1 MSTASTLEKIPTSA
15 LRAHLLS
22 QDLGVEVYL
31 PPSSGQ
37 TPVLYHKN
45 AGGFSTQDLDRI
57 ERKGIGSLYIRSE
70 DFHACEAELEERL
83 GSILADPTI
92 QPAAK
97 AIIAHSAGSSAARAI
112 TEDPANTQSLE
123 RMSGV
128 VDSLID
134 ALLLDT
140 DLTSYLLEMAG
151 HERST
156 ASHMM
161 IVSSLAVALGTEV
174 FGSDDVETLRSLGI
188 AGMLHDLGKLSVPSA
203 ILKKKGKL
211 TRAEMNIL
219 QQHPIESVRLIGND
233 PHVSSR
239 ARQTILQHHE
249 RIDGQ
254 GYPLGIP
261 GEELLP
267 ESKIL
272 AIVDS
277 FHAMIGRRTYR
288 ASLDPAEA
296 NRILESQAGKQFDA
310 ETLGHWATL
319 CERLSLESSD
329 SGIQLS
335 TPDEEQED
343 EVASRHEHQAL
354 PALPTVLNRRPTRHL
369 CKGDSLIKCVHV
381 GRLDAGDG
389 AATFRA
395 LVHDLSRTGL
405 CILGATPMYRG
416 EMVNVQI
423 NSEGS
428 ALWVQCKVS
437 WCRQHDETV
446 YKIGMQFDSKIPQND
461 SQKVKEVSPLMDQAV
476 NDQSRTVGEQDP
488 TTENASEQRL
498 ASPLETKREE
508 ALAKLRAISA
518 ARLRDATS
526 QRTAVTLA
534 MSGDPDVRLEA
545 AEALCKINTKMAR
558 DALTALVSDQHA
570 SIRERAVVASG
581 MLTIRESIGPL
592 KEVLRGDDLKLA
604 LCAAEAL
611 GRMNDDAGLRL
622 AADTLKRRIPEARIA
637 ARAVG
642 EITGHR
648 FGAHREGIQA
658 ALRYLDAKNLLE

>member
-1 MSTASTLEKIPTSA
+1 VSTASTLEKIPTSA

-211 TRAEMNIL
+211 TRAEMNI
-219 QQHPIESVRLIGND
+219 S
-233 PHVSSR
+233 
-239 ARQTILQHHE
+239 
-249 RIDGQ
+249 
-254 GYPLGIP
+254 
-261 GEELLP
+261 
-267 ESKIL
+267 
-272 AIVDS
+272 
-277 FHAMIGRRTYR
+277 
-288 ASLDPAEA
+288 
-296 NRILESQAGKQFDA
+296 
-310 ETLGHWATL
+310 
-319 CERLSLESSD
+319 
-329 SGIQLS
+329 
-335 TPDEEQED
+335 
-343 EVASRHEHQAL
+343 
-354 PALPTVLNRRPTRHL
+354 
-369 CKGDSLIKCVHV
+369 
-381 GRLDAGDG
+381 
-389 AATFRA
+389 AAT
-395 LVHDLSRTGL
+395 S
-405 CILGATPMYRG
+405 Y
-416 EMVNVQI
+416 
-423 NSEGS
+423 
-428 ALWVQCKVS
+428 
-437 WCRQHDETV
+437 
-446 YKIGMQFDSKIPQND
+446 
-461 SQKVKEVSPLMDQAV
+461 
-476 NDQSRTVGEQDP
+476 
-488 TTENASEQRL
+488 
-498 ASPLETKREE
+498 
-508 ALAKLRAISA
+508 
-518 ARLRDATS
+518 
-526 QRTAVTLA
+526 
-534 MSGDPDVRLEA
+534 
-545 AEALCKINTKMAR
+545 
-558 DALTALVSDQHA
+558 
-570 SIRERAVVASG
+570 
-581 MLTIRESIGPL
+581 
-592 KEVLRGDDLKLA
+592 
-604 LCAAEAL
+604 
-611 GRMNDDAGLRL
+611 
-622 AADTLKRRIPEARIA
+622 
-637 ARAVG
+637 
-642 EITGHR
+642 
-648 FGAHREGIQA
+648 
-658 ALRYLDAKNLLE
+658 